1 MRRFLKRATEGMNER
16 FSTDLSAPLVE
27 LLFWTVVVLV
37 IGTAFAIGMCF
48 AFGDVRW
55 EYFAGCYFGVAV
67 IILKIFY
74 L

>member
-1 MRRFLKRATEGMNER
+1 
-16 FSTDLSAPLVE
+16 
-27 LLFWTVVVLV
+27 V